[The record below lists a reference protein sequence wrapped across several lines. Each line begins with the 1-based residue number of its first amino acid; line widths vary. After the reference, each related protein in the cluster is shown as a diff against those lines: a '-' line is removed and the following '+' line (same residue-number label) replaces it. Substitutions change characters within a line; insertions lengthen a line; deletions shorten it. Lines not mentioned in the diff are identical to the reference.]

1 MLLDAVARP
10 LVEDLPAERSADLLD
25 EPRPP
30 DEEARPPEADA
41 ERPPDEDFDDA
52 DFLLPPELAL
62 RLPDEALLLPVLL
75 LPEARPEDWL
85 RDFFIDIWF
94 ENDDYCFLQFSI
106 IPEQHHRPNCC
117 GSMHRSCCGC
127 RNPLCWYLD

>member
-10 LVEDLPAERSADLLD
+10 LVEDLDAERGADLLD

-94 ENDDYCFLQFSI
+94 ENDDYCFL
-106 IPEQHHRPNCC
+106 
-117 GSMHRSCCGC
+117 
-127 RNPLCWYLD
+127 

>member
-94 ENDDYCFLQFSI
+94 DNDDYFSI
-106 IPEQHHRPNCC
+106 YIPIFNEPHRPNCC
-117 GSMHRSCCGC
+117 GSRRRSCFDCMS
-127 RNPLCWYLD
+127 P